1 MSEVEIRLARA
12 EDVARLPEIERR
24 ASTIFSPEDLPPA
37 IARETAS
44 LETYSLAQHERRLIV
59 ACDSES
65 GVIGFAHAIVLDGGA
80 HLEEVDVDPE
90 FARRGIG
97 RRLVEGI
104 CGWAAEGGFDSIT
117 LSTFSNVAWNAP
129 FYAGLGWR
137 VLPQASL
144 SEALH
149 GLRENEQRA
158 GLDMGRRVIMRR
170 PIRAADRALGPGPI

>member
-12 EDVARLPEIERR
+12 ADVARLPEIERR

-37 IARETAS
+37 IARGTAS

-59 ACDSES
+59 A
-65 GVIGFAHAIVLDGGA
+65 
-80 HLEEVDVDPE
+80 
-90 FARRGIG
+90 
-97 RRLVEGI
+97 
-104 CGWAAEGGFDSIT
+104 
-117 LSTFSNVAWNAP
+117 WNAP

-137 VLPQASL
+137 VLPQAAL

-158 GLDMGRRVIMRR
+158 GLDLGRRVIMRR